1 MPAKICTLQRK
12 QAKLGILLILS
23 QFLFFAFVPS
33 GVLSSA
39 SGQTRN
45 RYRENARKA
54 SPRPGSR
61 VVRAAAEMPS
71 VMQDTAIG
79 YEDHHQ
85 PKTLEPISVHP
96 ACDSYGGIQAACRNY
111 LFDWSRADLWVGATG
126 FTGPASQIGTP
137 ASPEGNVGGAFGFQE
152 GFNFGAK
159 LPSLLSGQLG
169 SQIGVRLT
177 HTSFDGST
185 AGADR
190 RNQMFLTAGLFR
202 RVDYG
207 LQGGLVIDYL
217 HDDWVYK
224 ADLLQLRGEL
234 SFLLSESHELGFR
247 FTDSQQMSSSRANVG
262 GNPVDVSLQTL
273 DTYRFFY
280 RVLFGPQAR
289 GTAELMGGFSSE
301 SSSLWGVKL
310 KLPLQGELGLE
321 TNMLYSPAPS
331 EAAMPYSHESW
342 NVSMALVW
350 TPGRGFGAARD
361 YYRPLLDVA
370 DNASML
376 VERIMP

>member
-1 MPAKICTLQRK
+1 MPAKFCILALQRL
-12 QAKLGILLILS
+12 KLGILLIAS
-23 QFLFFAFVPS
+23 QMVFSVSVSPALV
-33 GVLSSA
+33 SSA
-39 SGQTRN
+39 QGQTRN
-45 RYRENARKA
+45 RYRENAQRA
-54 SPRPGSR
+54 STRPGSH
-61 VVRAAAEMPS
+61 VVHASAQMPS
-71 VMQDTAIG
+71 VLN
-79 YEDHHQ
+79 Q
-85 PKTLEPISVHP
+85 PTIVYDSQQTPEVLHPISAHP
-96 ACDSYGGIQAACRNY
+96 ACDSYDGIQAACRNY
-111 LFDWSRADLWVGATG
+111 LFDWSRADLWVGSTA
-126 FTGPASQIGTP
+126 FTGPASHIGTP
-137 ASPEGNVGGAFGFQE
+137 AAPEGNVGGAFGLQE

-169 SQIGVRLT
+169 SQIGLRLT
-177 HTSFDGST
+177 HTSLDSST
-185 AGADR
+185 AGTDR

-234 SFLLSESHELGFR
+234 SFLLSDCHDIGFR
-247 FTDSQQMSSSRANVG
+247 FTDSQQVSSSRANVG
-262 GNPVDVSLQTL
+262 GNPIDVRLQTL

-280 RVLFGPQAR
+280 RVRFGPGAR
-289 GTAELMGGFSSE
+289 GTAELLGGFSSE

-310 KLPLQGELGLE
+310 KVPLRGELGLE
-321 TNMLYSPAPS
+321 TNVLYSPAPS
-331 EAAMPYSHESW
+331 EAMMPYSHESW

-361 YYRPLLDVA
+361 YYRPLFDVA

-376 VERIMP
+376 VERLMP